1 MTTTIIRKKVH
12 QYIDE
17 AEENVLE
24 VVYKMLKLYA
34 GDDNQS
40 MLSDEQKKEL
50 DRRSKLYHQG
60 KLKASSWE
68 EVKQRTRAGR

>member
-1 MTTTIIRKKVH
+1 
-12 QYIDE
+12 
-17 AEENVLE
+17 
-24 VVYKMLKLYA
+24 MLKLYA